1 MTVTIFVC
9 DTCKVTEE
17 EKTRDGKTGGEMLA
31 EAVEAQA
38 AATPELTVRRT
49 SCLMGCDRHC
59 NIALSATGKLTYVLG
74 RFEPTEEAA
83 AAIVEYAGLYSGSD
97 SGVVPYRQWPQGVKG
112 HFIARVPPSGGE
124 VGSG

>member
-31 EAVEAQA
+31 EAVEAKASETQGV
-38 AATPELTVRRT
+38 TVRRT

-59 NIALSATGKLTYVLG
+59 NVALSSPGKLTYVLG
-74 RFEPTEEAA
+74 RFEPTPDSA
-83 AAIVEYAGLYSGSD
+83 AAIVDYAGLYAESD
-97 SGVVPYRQWPQGVKG
+97 SGAVPYRQWPQGVKG
-112 HFIARVPPSGGE
+112 HFIARVPPLGD
-124 VGSG
+124 